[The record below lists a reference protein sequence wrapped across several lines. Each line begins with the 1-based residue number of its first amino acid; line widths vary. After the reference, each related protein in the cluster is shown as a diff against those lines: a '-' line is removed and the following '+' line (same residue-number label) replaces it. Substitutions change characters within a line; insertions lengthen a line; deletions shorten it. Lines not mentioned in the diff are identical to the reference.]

1 MEQFCSKLTRYNR
14 LPNITNHRCLNLSQE
29 LTTSKSKKR
38 LTQQKLQALS
48 NQKDDSNNYYHH
60 TTIYNLKQN
69 KDTFKVSN
77 NPEMSSSKYN
87 ETLTKLMVSDFKKKV
102 DAFLKKNN
110 YKSNLI
116 SSKITSSSKELLQQ
130 IKYEESLNKSLCS
143 NKYTVQTEKKSMKT
157 MEICILGNNKVVT
170 KQVISS
176 ELLQQRLLK
185 QKETFLRDDRFNYD
199 LKMTTMMEQYAEI
212 VNRIQEKT
220 FTIKIPD
227 NYIIQ
232 MSDYNEYYQIKEDS
246 MNNFLQNNLQIIADQ
261 IIHEIQQSKITTPKI
276 LSNQTSQIVEQIAQ
290 YPIYQIEHKINTEPS
305 YANESEIFKSES
317 DHQEQIIPD
326 KKISNKKNK
335 QKQKNQQNQS
345 EQSRLPET
353 FESAVI
359 ITDNDNIRR
368 RNKVI
373 PKIEQQ
379 EDLELLQQKE
389 LEIEKKQLIIKKLRE
404 FNQKFKPKKY
414 LRKQSEKANIIIED
428 PILLAESKGEILR
441 TFSLR
446 PSDNI
451 ATLNEINEIIRIK
464 KQELSEHRQEQ
475 LRQQEQNFEDQFQDK
490 NGQQR
495 PLHLIV
501 NGKPF
506 SELREAELWD
516 SKKNSPRSFRKQ
528 RQQNIPNSTVQEQN
542 SQGLM
547 LETNLDQQQNNI
559 NEESQNQ
566 IDSTKNIQEEEKI
579 DNNINY
585 QQINYENVISYEE
598 RMKQEC
604 QDIFDILLATDSV
617 YDLRIDDYQIGKP
630 YSYKVNHSNLIFL
643 QELEEKV
650 FIHQVLWRRELQEVI
665 PKLNSVNRQLSFEV
679 DSEDEYNLDSKQ
691 LNGEEEGVDNGHDVQ
706 ENSQI

>member
-1 MEQFCSKLTRYNR
+1 
-14 LPNITNHRCLNLSQE
+14 
-29 LTTSKSKKR
+29 
-38 LTQQKLQALS
+38 
-48 NQKDDSNNYYHH
+48 
-60 TTIYNLKQN
+60 
-69 KDTFKVSN
+69 
-77 NPEMSSSKYN
+77 
-87 ETLTKLMVSDFKKKV
+87 MVSDFKKKV

-116 SSKITSSSKELLQQ
+116 SSKITTSSKELLQQ
-130 IKYEESLNKSLCS
+130 IKYEEALQKSLCS

-157 MEICILGNNKVVT
+157 IEICILGNNKVVT

-185 QKETFLRDDRFNYD
+185 QKETFLKDDRFNYD

-212 VNRIQEKT
+212 VNRIQENT

-246 MNNFLQNNLQIIADQ
+246 MNNFLENNLQIIADQ

-276 LSNQTSQIVEQIAQ
+276 LSNSTSQLVEQNVS

-305 YANESEIFKSES
+305 NVNESEILKTES

-326 KKISNKKNK
+326 KKTTNKKNK

-353 FESAVI
+353 FDSAVI

-368 RNKVI
+368 RNKEI

-389 LEIEKKQLIIKKLRE
+389 LELEKERKQLIIKKLRE
-404 FNQKFKPKKY
+404 FNSKFKPSKY
-414 LRKQSEKANIIIED
+414 LRKQSENAILLIED
-428 PILLAESKGEILR
+428 PTLLAESKEKILKKS
-441 TFSLR
+441 SLR
-446 PSDNI
+446 LLDNI
-451 ATLNEINEIIRIK
+451 ATLEEINEIIRIK
-464 KQELSEHRQEQ
+464 KQELSEL
-475 LRQQEQNFEDQFQDK
+475 LRQQEQNIQDQFQ
-490 NGQQR
+490 NMNEQQR

-506 SELREAELWD
+506 SELREAEQWD

-528 RQQNIPNSTVQEQN
+528 RQQNIPSPMVQEQN
-542 SQGLM
+542 SWGFIQ
-547 LETNLDQQQNNI
+547 ETNLDQQQNNRN
-559 NEESQNQ
+559 NELENQ
-566 IDSTKNIQEEEKI
+566 IDSIRNLQENDNI

-585 QQINYENVISYEE
+585 QLTDNENVISFEE

-617 YDLRIDDYQIGKP
+617 YDLRIDDYQIGRP
-630 YSYKVNHSNLIFL
+630 YSYKVNHSNLILL
-643 QELEEKV
+643 QEQEEKV

-665 PKLNSVNRQLSFEV
+665 PKLNSVNREMSVEI

-691 LNGEEEGVDNGHDVQ
+691 MNGEEEGVDHGHDVQ
-706 ENSQI
+706 EQEDSQM